1 MGFCFRCCGH
11 DPTAVEMT
19 MRSIQDPKMSEAQ
32 PRQKKTRCLGMLAGL
47 GVPAAVHYYKALAL
61 GAERHDHALEM
72 VMVHAQTSR
81 VFEYV
86 DTGDRDGLAAYL
98 NGFIVRLAA
107 AGGELAVVPS
117 VTPHYCVREL
127 MAVSPLPVLS
137 IFEPLVRALRA
148 KQIRRISVF
157 GSGQVMRSGL
167 YGLVSDVEIVS
178 ARPEE
183 VQYVAE
189 TYLELLRTGVGTD
202 EQHKGLTALAH
213 TILERDRVDAI
224 VLAGTD
230 LSLVFNE
237 GNTDFPFLDCAALH
251 LRAIEDAIL

>member
-1 MGFCFRCCGH
+1 
-11 DPTAVEMT
+11 
-19 MRSIQDPKMSEAQ
+19 
-32 PRQKKTRCLGMLAGL
+32 MLAGL
-47 GVPAAVHYYKALAL
+47 GVAAAVHYYKALTAAAVRQDRAL
-61 GAERHDHALEM
+61 DM
-72 VMVHAQTSR
+72 VMAHAQTSR

-86 DTGDRDGLAAYL
+86 DAGDRDGLAAYL
-98 NGFIVRLAA
+98 NGFILRLQA
-107 AGGELAVVPS
+107 AGAEFAVVPA

-127 MAVSPLPVLS
+127 IAISPLPVLS
-137 IFEPLVRALRA
+137 IFEPLKRELAARG
-148 KQIRRISVF
+148 IRRISVF
-157 GSGQVMRSGL
+157 GGGQVMRSGL
-167 YGLVSDVEIVS
+167 YGLVGDVEVVS

-183 VQYVAE
+183 VQYVAD

-251 LRAIEDAIL
+251 LRAIEDVLLG